1 MSQGRNIYPYTRQK
15 RLALTHSI
23 RTSLRE
29 RFSVHVRSFFVKKG
43 MVEKKEIAELT
54 GIKKDTLYRNLRD
67 E

>member
-1 MSQGRNIYPYTRQK
+1 MT
-15 RLALTHSI
+15 
-23 RTSLRE
+23 LRE
-29 RFSVHVRSFFVKKG
+29 LFFVHVRSFFVKKG